1 VFLEPA
7 LGYKAGMTTTQTRS
21 FLLCTW
27 LWAAGADAANCT
39 EPAAGAAIPDIRL
52 EEIASGLSNPV
63 HITGA
68 GDGSGRLYV
77 VEQRGTVRVIEN
89 GKLAPDPF
97 LDIRGKVESGGEK
110 GLLSIAFHPKY
121 AENGA
126 FFVDYTTREGGLYS
140 HVSRMARGRDGR
152 ADPKSE
158 RLLLKI
164 EQPYSNHNGGQLAF
178 GPDGYLYISLGDGG
192 SANDPQEHGQNLETL
207 LGTILRIDVERS
219 DGARPYAIPRDNP
232 FVGRA
237 GAREEIFAYGLRN
250 PWRFSFDAAN
260 GRLYAADVGQ
270 WAREEINVIEKGGN
284 YGWRV
289 MEGEIC
295 TPSIDPNCSTEGYSL
310 PIQTYKTGP
319 LGRSVTGGFVYRG
332 RRSPALCGVYL
343 YGDYVSGNVWG
354 LRYDGNRVTAHRQ
367 LLRTQI
373 GISTFGQDDE
383 GELYVADHKSGRIF
397 RIAAR

>member
-1 VFLEPA
+1 
-7 LGYKAGMTTTQTRS
+7 MTSTRARS
-21 FLLCTW
+21 FLLCTC
-27 LWAAGADAANCT
+27 LWAAGAEAATCT
-39 EPAAGAAIPDIRL
+39 EPAADAAIPDIRL
-52 EEIASGLSNPV
+52 EEVASGLSSPV

-89 GKLAPDPF
+89 GRLLPDPF

-126 FFVDYTTREGGLYS
+126 LFADYTTREGDLYT
-140 HVSRMARGRDGR
+140 HVARIIRGRDGR

-158 RLLLKI
+158 QVLLRI
-164 EQPYSNHNGGQLAF
+164 EQPYGNHNGGQLAF
-178 GPDGYLYISLGDGG
+178 GPDGYLYIGLGDGG
-192 SANDPQEHGQNLETL
+192 SANDPLDHGQNLKTL
-207 LGTILRIDVERS
+207 LGTILRIDVDRT
-219 DGARPYAIPRDNP
+219 DGSRPYAIPRDNP
-232 FVGRA
+232 FVGKP
-237 GAREEIFAYGLRN
+237 GARAEIYAYGLRN

-295 TPSIDPNCSTEGYSL
+295 TPSIDPNCRNEGFEA
-310 PIQTYKTGP
+310 PIQTYQTGP
-319 LGRSVTGGFVYRG
+319 AGRSVTGGFVYRG
-332 RRSPALCGVYL
+332 TRSPALCGVYL

-354 LRYDGNRVTAHRQ
+354 LRYDGRRVTAHRQ
-367 LLRTQI
+367 LLRSQL
-373 GISTFGQDDE
+373 GISTFGQDDAL
-383 GELYVADHKSGRIF
+383 ELYVADHKSGRIY
-397 RIAAR
+397 RIVAR